1 MIGMGIES
9 IVIYCLV
16 QQFILFIFEFINN
29 KLMHL
34 MVKRSVRFGLWNTCV
49 IIVIIRL
56 NYSEQTM
63 AWEFRNLQAVLG

>member
-34 MVKRSVRFGLWNTCV
+34 MVKRSVRFGL
-49 IIVIIRL
+49 
-56 NYSEQTM
+56 
-63 AWEFRNLQAVLG
+63 

>member
-1 MIGMGIES
+1 MIGMGIDS

-34 MVKRSVRFGLWNTCV
+34 MIKRSVRFGLWNTCV

-56 NYSEQTM
+56 NYSQNKQ
-63 AWEFRNLQAVLG
+63 WLGNFVTFKQF